1 MITIEQL
8 KALNQLGN
16 IAITEHAR
24 IRLYERNIN
33 VDDII
38 NGIDTG
44 EIIKQYEDD
53 KPLPS
58 CLILGFSVNSQYI
71 HIVVSFDTDFIYLI
85 TQTSHIKNGICSL
98 KNQYFSSQNSAQAAA
113 EPHSNAF
120 CMYFGSR

>member
-1 MITIEQL
+1 MIIIEQL

-44 EIIKQYEDD
+44 EIIKLYGKMILRRERGANHGMYGMWC
-53 KPLPS
+53 KSGKRIYNKCNRFGKLPFN
-58 CLILGFSVNSQYI
+58 CAE
-71 HIVVSFDTDFIYLI
+71 
-85 TQTSHIKNGICSL
+85 CSL
-98 KNQYFSSQNSAQAAA
+98 L
-113 EPHSNAF
+113 
-120 CMYFGSR
+120 

>member
-85 TQTSHIKNGICSL
+85 TA
-98 KNQYFSSQNSAQAAA
+98 YFPDSDIWEND
-113 EPHSNAF
+113 F
-120 CMYFGSR
+120 KTRKGS

>member
-58 CLILGFSVNSQYI
+58 CLILGFSMKSQYI
-71 HIVVSFDTDFIYLI
+71 HIVVSCDTDFIYLI
-85 TQTSHIKNGICSL
+85 TA
-98 KNQYFSSQNSAQAAA
+98 YFPDPDLW
-113 EPHSNAF
+113 ESNF
-120 CMYFGSR
+120 KVRRGR

>member
-8 KALNQLGN
+8 KALNQPGN

-58 CLILGFSVNSQYI
+58 CLILGFSVKSQYI
-71 HIVVSFDTDFIYLI
+71 HIVVSFEPDFIYLI
-85 TQTSHIKNGICSL
+85 TA
-98 KNQYFSSQNSAQAAA
+98 YF
-113 EPHSNAF
+113 PD
-120 CMYFGSR
+120 SRSEERRVGKECT